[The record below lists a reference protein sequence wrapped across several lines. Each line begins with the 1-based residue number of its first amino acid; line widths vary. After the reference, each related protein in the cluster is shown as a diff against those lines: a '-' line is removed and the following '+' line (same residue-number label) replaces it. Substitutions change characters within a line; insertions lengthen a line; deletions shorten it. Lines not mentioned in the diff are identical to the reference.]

1 MGPTSFMLVKWYMDC
16 VTEEGEAAILYFAD
30 LRWRGIRASIGSVLT
45 AGSKE
50 QPVTRTSLGR
60 YELDSSAELISVVHP
75 KLKIR
80 GCWERDAE
88 PFRRTMYEEKEGSVI
103 WDCVQ
108 PRSRVRVSI
117 GNRELIGLGY
127 AECLRVTVP
136 PWQLPLNELRWGRFV
151 AENHSL
157 AWVDWRG
164 TYSSSV
170 AVVDSREAALR
181 SVTQERVVAGDA
193 VLDIAP
199 GVSLRA
205 GRLGSTI
212 LPGASGL
219 RKLFPRSLFNID
231 EEKNLGPGTLT
242 LSEQKCKGWVIH
254 EVVKWEL

>member
-1 MGPTSFMLVKWYMDC
+1 MAPSFSLVKWYMDC
-16 VTEEGEAAILYFAD
+16 VTAEGEAAIVYFAE
-30 LRWRGIRASIGSVLT
+30 LKWHGVHAHIGSVLT
-45 AGSKE
+45 TKE
-50 QPVTRTSLGR
+50 LEAPATHTSLGR

-80 GCWERDAE
+80 GRWERDAE
-88 PFRRTMYEEKEGSVI
+88 PFRRTMYEEKGGSVV

-108 PRSRVRVSI
+108 PRSRVSVSI
-117 GNRELIGLGY
+117 GNRQLKGLGY
-127 AECLRVTVP
+127 AECLCITVP
-136 PWQLPLNELRWGRFV
+136 PWQLPLQELRWGRFV
-151 AENHSL
+151 AENHTL

-164 TYSSSV
+164 SHSCSV
-170 AVVDSREAALR
+170 ALIDNREAELR
-181 SVTQERVVAGDA
+181 SVSHERVVAGDV

-219 RKLFPRSLFNID
+219 RRLFPRRLFGIE
-231 EEKNLGPGTLT
+231 EEKDLGRGTLT
-242 LSEQKCKGWVIH
+242 LSEQVKKGWVIH

>member
-1 MGPTSFMLVKWYMDC
+1 MGTASFLLAKWYMDC

-30 LRWRGIRASIGSVLT
+30 LHWRAIRARIGSVLT
-45 AGSKE
+45 TGPDE
-50 QPVTRTSLGR
+50 TPVTRTSLGR
-60 YELDSSAELISVVHP
+60 YELDSSAEMILVAHP

-108 PRSRVRVSI
+108 PRSRVRVAI

-127 AECLRVTVP
+127 AECLRVTVSP
-136 PWQLPLNELRWGRFV
+136 RQLPLRELRWGRFV
-151 AENHSL
+151 AENQSL

-164 TYSSSV
+164 THSSSV
-170 AVVDSREAALR
+170 AVVDGREAALR
-181 SVTQERVVAGDA
+181 SVTHERVVAGDA

-199 GVSLRA
+199 GISLRA

-231 EEKNLGPGTLT
+231 EEKTWDREHLRSRNRSTKAG
-242 LSEQKCKGWVIH
+242 
-254 EVVKWEL
+254 